1 MDIWVPAS
9 AMVTNTYPAHVGG
22 IHMNTYFM
30 EEFIM
35 DYKFM
40 NEEMLNNMQAIEE
53 SNQKRLMESFKMI
66 DIMFSMTKE
75 YFGDDVLTDCFKF
88 HNLPKHV
95 ASIKVKFGEDEMFIN
110 FSVYSN
116 GVRVGFEIKE
126 DDRDVFMPI
135 ATVNFKSDISGDVII
150 FESPTIAKYGNYRV
164 KYVLTLEEKKKI
176 FDCYLA
182 LSNALEHAFKLGLL
196 GEKFDKEN
204 FDK

>member
-1 MDIWVPAS
+1 
-9 AMVTNTYPAHVGG
+9 
-22 IHMNTYFM
+22 
-30 EEFIM
+30 M

-75 YFGDDVLTDCFKF
+75 YFGDDVLTDGFRF

-95 ASIKVKFGEDEMFIN
+95 ASIKVKFGEDEMLIN
-110 FSVYSN
+110 FSVYSV
-116 GVRVGFEIKE
+116 GVRVGFEIK
-126 DDRDVFMPI
+126 DDDKDVFMPI
-135 ATVNFKSDISGDVII
+135 ATVNFKSNMSGDDII
-150 FESPTIAKYGNYRV
+150 FESPTIAKYGNYSV
-164 KYVLTLEEKKKI
+164 KYVLNLEEKKKI

-182 LSNALEHAFKLGLL
+182 LSNALDHAFKLGLL